1 MVVSLRACSLMV
13 KLMDK
18 DIGRGQTAILTLV
31 NSSTANGMA
40 TVSDGSW
47 VDTANLKCVPTYAP
61 AGNRHES
68 MNITRACVAKRLAD
82 KSTQHSSNRHNI
94 FWFFKKIYIPKFW
107 VACCTCCKRHDAV
120 WQWCKVR
127 RRLGFKQQARKEMY
141 VGARRWIRIRWRL
154 LEKQDA
160 RPRCNEV
167 CRRIHLPGPVGKQC
181 SMWPRCSHDRWR

>member
-1 MVVSLRACSLMV
+1 MFNRDVLCGVGTGTTGNGRTASGTDMANSSSLMVVSLRACSLMV

-47 VDTANLKCVPTYAP
+47 VDTANLKCVPTCAP

-94 FWFFKKIYIPKFW
+94 F
-107 VACCTCCKRHDAV
+107 
-120 WQWCKVR
+120 
-127 RRLGFKQQARKEMY
+127 
-141 VGARRWIRIRWRL
+141 L
-154 LEKQDA
+154 L
-160 RPRCNEV
+160 V
-167 CRRIHLPGPVGKQC
+167 F
-181 SMWPRCSHDRWR
+181 